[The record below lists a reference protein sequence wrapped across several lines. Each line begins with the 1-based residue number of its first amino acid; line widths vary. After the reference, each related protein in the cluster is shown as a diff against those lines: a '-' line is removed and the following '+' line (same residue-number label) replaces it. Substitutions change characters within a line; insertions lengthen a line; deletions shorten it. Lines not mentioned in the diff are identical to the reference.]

1 MHQSPPRIGIMS
13 CLVALMAMPLALTAT
28 ASRAADAVAPS
39 AAVPMASLNQAGEGR
54 RLYLKLNCYSC
65 HGMRAQGGM
74 GPNIVHAEA
83 GDVREAVW
91 QGEDSGMISFKHYA
105 NKVDLKN
112 LAAYLKSI
120 GTAKEPRFND
130 WWLPNP
136 AR

>member
-1 MHQSPPRIGIMS
+1 MRNTTHR
-13 CLVALMAMPLALTAT
+13 ALASLAWALLATAAQAGDARAADTSAT
-28 ASRAADAVAPS
+28 ASPETPVAP
-39 AAVPMASLNQAGEGR
+39 PLNSAGEGR
-54 RLYLKLNCYSC
+54 RQYLELNCYSC

>member
-1 MHQSPPRIGIMS
+1 MRNTTHS
-13 CLVALMAMPLALTAT
+13 ALATLAWALLSSAAQATGAWAAEASAT
-28 ASRAADAVAPS
+28 ASPETQVEPPLS
-39 AAVPMASLNQAGEGR
+39 PAGEGR
-54 RLYLKLNCYSC
+54 RDYLKLNCYSC

-105 NKVDLKN
+105 TKVDLKN